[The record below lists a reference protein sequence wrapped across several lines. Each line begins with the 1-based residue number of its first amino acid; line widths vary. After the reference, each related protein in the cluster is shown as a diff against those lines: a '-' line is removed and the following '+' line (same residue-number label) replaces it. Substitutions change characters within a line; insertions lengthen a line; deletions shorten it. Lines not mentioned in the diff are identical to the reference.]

1 MATLRFILALRRFS
15 IAIGVLVILFL
26 IWLGARRA
34 GRRGLEAAIPLW
46 AATVI
51 CFALAVFGQF
61 SGAVDIAL
69 VLLSAVLLVVSVVA
83 LLMLGL
89 APSRTRRVK
98 LAKHAGPPWEDEK
111 W

>member
-1 MATLRFILALRRFS
+1 MSALRLLFAFRRF
-15 IAIGVLVILFL
+15 AITAGVVVLVVL

-46 AATVI
+46 GAAI
-51 CFALAVFGQF
+51 ACFALAVFGQLPTL
-61 SGAVDIAL
+61 VDIAL
-69 VLLSAVLLVVSVVA
+69 VLLSAALLVISVVA

-89 APSRTRRVK
+89 APRRRRVK
-98 LAKHAGPPWEDEK
+98 LAKHAGPPWEDDK

>member
-1 MATLRFILALRRFS
+1 MPALRLIFALRRFAV
-15 IAIGVLVILFL
+15 AIGVLVLL
-26 IWLGARRA
+26 SVIWLGARRA

-46 AATVI
+46 GAAIV

-61 SGAVDIAL
+61 SAAVDIAL

-89 APSRTRRVK
+89 APSRARRVR
-98 LAKHAGPPWEDEK
+98 LARHTGPPWEDEK